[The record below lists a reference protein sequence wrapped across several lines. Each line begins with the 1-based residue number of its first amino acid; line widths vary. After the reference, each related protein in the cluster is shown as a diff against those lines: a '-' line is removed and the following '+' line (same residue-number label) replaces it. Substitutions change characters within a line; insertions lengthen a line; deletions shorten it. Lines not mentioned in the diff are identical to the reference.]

1 MAMTPAERKR
11 KQRSNPEGHA
21 KSIATNRRYDASEKG
36 RAKRE
41 RYDASAA
48 RVAVRYRHYHYGGG
62 REQESIRGAERTIQ
76 RYTLKLEAMKNG
88 D

>member
-21 KSIATNRRYDASEKG
+21 KSIAANRRYDASEKG
-36 RAKRE
+36 RAKRA
-41 RYDASAA
+41 RYDASEA
-48 RVAVRYRHYHYGGG
+48 RVVVRNRYYYHGGG
-62 REQESIRGAERTIQ
+62 REQASIRGVEQTIQ